1 MRFLILRLQNFRNIE
16 FAELSL
22 GDSRSFLLGANGV
35 GKSNL
40 LEALGLATA
49 LRSFRTQTL
58 AALPRKGFKEYKL
71 AYELEHDEQ
80 GPTTLEIHSSSKGR
94 SVWIDGEKVTRLVEF
109 IGRFPTV
116 TLCSSDLMLLR
127 GSPAERRR
135 FMDLTLSVVNR
146 AYYTALRDFHRGI
159 AERNRLLKHGG
170 SSAELSAFEAEIAPH
185 ASLIASYRAE
195 GMATLREVLCRVYD
209 VIAEAD
215 EGPELSF
222 QANVDC
228 LDVEAYRR
236 LLHDSRKRDQM
247 IGATQRGPHRDDFH
261 LSLHV
266 GGAREYASDG
276 QQRGLCVALRIAQA
290 TFYREQLG
298 LAPVLLA
305 DDVLGE
311 LDPIRRQGF
320 WRACP
325 ADIQVVATGTE
336 LPADPERWS
345 IHTVASGQFT
355 ESPVPSFR
363 DTDSCL

>member
-1 MRFLILRLQNFRNIE
+1 MRFLNLRLQNFRNIE
-16 FAELSL
+16 FAALPL
-22 GDSRSFLLGANGV
+22 DADRSFLLGANGQ

-58 AALPRKGFKEYKL
+58 AALPRKGFKEYTL
-71 AYELEHDEQ
+71 FYDIEHDTQ
-80 GPTTLEIHSSSKGR
+80 GATSLKIHSSVGGR

-127 GSPAERRR
+127 GSPGERRR

-146 AYYTALRDFHRGI
+146 DYYTALRDFHRGI
-159 AERNRLLKHGG
+159 AERNRLLKNGG
-170 SSAELSAFEAEIAPH
+170 SPAELSAFEAEIAPH
-185 ASLIASYRAE
+185 ASVLARFRE
-195 GMATLREVLCRVYD
+195 QGMAQLREVLCRVYD
-209 VIAEAD
+209 QIAEAG

-222 QANVDC
+222 RTNVDC
-228 LDVEAYRR
+228 RDAESYCQ
-236 LLHDSRKRDQM
+236 LLHDSRRRDQM
-247 IGATQRGPHRDDFH
+247 IGATQRGPHRDDFQ
-261 LSLHV
+261 LSLQV

-290 TFYREQLG
+290 CFFREHLG
-298 LAPVLLA
+298 IAPVLLA

-311 LDPIRRQGF
+311 LDPVRRDGF

-325 ADIQVVATGTE
+325 QDIQVIATGTE
-336 LPADPERWS
+336 PPSDPRQWT
-345 IHTVASGQFT
+345 IYTIAAGGV
-355 ESPVPSFR
+355 SPHV
-363 DTDSCL
+363 